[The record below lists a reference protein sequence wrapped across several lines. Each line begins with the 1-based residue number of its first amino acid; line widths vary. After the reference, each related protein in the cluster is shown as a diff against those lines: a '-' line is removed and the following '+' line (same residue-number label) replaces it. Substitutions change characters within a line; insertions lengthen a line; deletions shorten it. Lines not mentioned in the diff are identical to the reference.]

1 MELFVATRQTQK
13 GDATMNYRKNTKND
27 DQLSILGY
35 GCMRFPTKG
44 NAIDEIAA
52 EKLVISAI
60 EQGVNYF
67 DTAYIYHF
75 GKSEGFLGKVLA
87 KGYRDAVKIAT
98 KLPPYMVRTAAD
110 IDKIFNTQLQRLQT
124 DRIDYYLMHML
135 SDLETWERLKSL
147 GIESWIEAKKK
158 SGEIINLGF
167 SYHGGKNE
175 FIRII
180 DSYPWDFCQIQYN
193 FLDEN
198 NQAGKSGLQYAASK
212 GIPVMV
218 MEPLRGGKIVNHL
231 PKEVNEIWSG
241 ATPKR
246 TPVDWALRWI
256 WNHKEVTLLLSGMG
270 THEQIDQNV
279 RTASESEAEA
289 LTQEELG
296 LFDEVKAILK
306 SKTKVDCTA
315 CGYCL
320 PCPSGVDI
328 PTCFAQYND
337 KYLIGKSGAKMKYMQ
352 NTGGFSSKPSYASL
366 CVECGKCEKH
376 CPQNIQIINSLK
388 DVKREMEGP
397 ILVPLLKVVKKVMRM
412 K

>member
-1 MELFVATRQTQK
+1 
-13 GDATMNYRKNTKND
+13 MNYRTNIKNG
-27 DQLSILGY
+27 DQLSTLGY

-44 NAIDEIAA
+44 NSIDEKAA
-52 EKLVISAI
+52 EKLIISAI

-75 GKSEGFLGKVLA
+75 GKSESFLGKVLA
-87 KGYRDAVKIAT
+87 KGYRDLVKIAT
-98 KLPPYMVRTAAD
+98 KLPPYMVRTSAD
-110 IDKIFNTQLQRLQT
+110 MDKIFNTQLERLQT
-124 DRIDYYLMHML
+124 DRVDYYLIHML

-147 GIESWIEAKKK
+147 GIEKWIEEKKT
-158 SGEIINLGF
+158 SGKIINLGF

-175 FIRII
+175 FLQII

-193 FLDEN
+193 FLDEY

-212 GIPVMV
+212 GIPVFV

-231 PKEVNEIWSG
+231 PKEVNGIW
-241 ATPKR
+241 ADAEPKR

-256 WNHKEVTLLLSGMG
+256 WNHSEVTLLLSGMG
-270 THEQIDQNV
+270 NHEQIDQNV
-279 RTASESEAEA
+279 ITASESEVGA
-289 LTQEELG
+289 LSEYELG
-296 LFDEVKAILK
+296 LFDRVKEILK

-315 CGYCL
+315 CNYCM

-337 KYLIGKSGAKMKYMQ
+337 KYLIGKSGARIKYLQ
-352 NTGGFSSKPSYASL
+352 NTGAFSAKPSYASL
-366 CVECGKCEKH
+366 CIECGKCEKH
-376 CPQNIQIINSLK
+376 CPQNIAIIKSLK
-388 DVKREMEGP
+388 DVKREMEG
-397 ILVPLLKVVKKVMRM
+397 LLLIPVVKVAKKVMKM